1 MEIPFYLII
10 APKIFTVTMF
20 INTWHALWASCR
32 YWLQSE
38 KISHDHEMTMKKAT
52 GSTTLVLSIVE
63 DLGGQGVVI
72 SV

>member
-1 MEIPFYLII
+1 
-10 APKIFTVTMF
+10 MF